1 MKKLI
6 AISVVFALVA
16 GAVFAADIG
25 VDVKGGVNLIKGDTG
40 KDKGVTD
47 GTILGTDSPT
57 TAAHK
62 PTADGGM
69 SQFRIS
75 ASGENDDGTF
85 GAFFRYDAGWGWS
98 KDVGSAQGHAWWKP
112 VDALKLLIGGGP
124 DGRFGADGNA
134 RWNFYQVAGDVGV
147 AKENWKLSP
156 SFYQG
161 WEDAGLDLIITPVE
175 ALEINFGIPFITQ
188 GWQKVEN
195 VYMKSTFQV
204 AYAIENIGKFAITYK
219 SGLGNKAAV
228 DPTLFKK
235 VTHPAEGDEFIV
247 NPDFDPSATVSATN
261 SPTMANPDYVAA
273 KPPTW
278 EGINGESAIH
288 DPGQLWVYFNLSA
301 IENLSIDIGLG
312 YTLPQSGKGIKFQPW
327 GTDDPDD
334 ELEFEGTLNSPIA
347 FGVAAKF
354 DAGDFGVKARTQG
367 LFAGK
372 VQPNGGKAY
381 NIPINVIFDVQPYYA
396 VSEAL
401 TFHFS
406 VGIDYTAK
414 SNNEI
419 DKDVSY
425 AQVGFH
431 VNPYITIKS
440 SWWAPNFYAGIYVN
454 TDGVKYKDGNK
465 YDKDGSSV
473 INWSVPLGI
482 AFSF

>member
-16 GAVFAADIG
+16 GAAFAADIA
-25 VDVKGGVNLIKGDTG
+25 VDVKGGVNLIKGNTE
-40 KDKGVTD
+40 KKPGVTD
-47 GTILGTDSPT
+47 GTLSGISTDT
-57 TAAHK
+57 TAATK

-69 SQFRIS
+69 PQFRIS

-85 GAFFRYDAGWGWS
+85 GAFFRYDAGWGWHTG
-98 KDVGSAQGHAWWKP
+98 VGTAEGHAWWKP
-112 VDALKLLIGGGP
+112 VDALKILIGGGP

-175 ALEINFGIPFITQ
+175 ALEINIAIPFITK

-195 VYMKSTFQV
+195 VYMKTALQV
-204 AYAIENIGKFAITYK
+204 AYNIENIGKFAITYQ
-219 SGLGNKAAV
+219 SGLGNKASV
-228 DPTLFKK
+228 DPTAWKADGD
-235 VTHPAEGDEFIV
+235 PYNAEGEV
-247 NPDFDPSATVSATN
+247 
-261 SPTMANPDYVAA
+261 
-273 KPPTW
+273 
-278 EGINGESAIH
+278 H
-288 DPGQLWVYFNLSA
+288 DPGKLWLYFNLSA

-312 YTLPQSGKGIKFQPW
+312 YVLPQSGKGLYWKPW
-327 GTDDPDD
+327 GIPDYFEADDVLWTDDDGED
-334 ELEFEGTLNSPIA
+334 VKLKDITTFEGNINSPIA
-347 FGVAAKF
+347 FGVAVKF

-381 NIPINVIFDVQPYYA
+381 NIPINVIFDVMPYYA

-401 TFHFS
+401 TVHFS

-414 SNNEI
+414 SNNEW
-419 DKDVSY
+419 DKEASY
-425 AQVGFH
+425 AKVGFH
-431 VNPYITIKS
+431 VNPYISIKS
-440 SWWAPNFYAGIYVN
+440 SWWAPNFYAGIYVA
-454 TDGVKYKDGNK
+454 TDGEKYKDGAK
-465 YDKDGSSV
+465 YNKDGTSV

-482 AFSF
+482 AYSF

>member
-16 GAVFAADIG
+16 GAAFAADIA
-25 VDVKGGVNLIKGDTG
+25 VDVKGGVNLIKGNTE
-40 KDKGVTD
+40 KKPGVTD
-47 GTILGTDSPT
+47 GTLSGISTDT
-57 TAAHK
+57 TAATK

-69 SQFRIS
+69 PQFRIS

-85 GAFFRYDAGWGWS
+85 GAFFRYDAGWGWHTG
-98 KDVGSAQGHAWWKP
+98 VGTAEGHAWWKP

-156 SFYQG
+156 SFYGG
-161 WEDAGLDLIITPVE
+161 WDDAGLDLIITPVE

-235 VTHPAEGDEFIV
+235 VTKGGGDQWI
-247 NPDFDPSATVSATN
+247 FDPDTGAGIR
-261 SPTMANPDYVAA
+261 NPDYE
-273 KPPTW
+273 PEYDTW
-278 EGINGESAIH
+278 EGINGEKPIH
-288 DPGQLWVYFNLSA
+288 DPGQLWLYFNLSA

-312 YTLPQSGKGIKFQPW
+312 YTLPKSGKGIGFEPW
-327 GTDDPDD
+327 DDPDD
-334 ELEFEGTLNSPIA
+334 PDNPFEFEGTLNSPIA

-372 VQPNGGKAY
+372 VQPNGDKAY
-381 NIPINVIFDVQPYYA
+381 NLPINVIFDVQPYYA

-401 TFHFS
+401 TVHFS

-419 DKDVSY
+419 DKDASY
-425 AQVGFH
+425 AKVGFH

-440 SWWAPNFYAGIYVN
+440 SWWAPNFYAGIHVA
-454 TDGVKYKDGNK
+454 TDGTKYKDGVKANEN
-465 YDKDGSSV
+465 KDGSSI